1 MSAESRLKELGLV
14 LPAPAAALANY
25 VPFTISGN
33 MLIVSGQL
41 AFGADGKLSPDH
53 CGKLGAQ
60 VSPDA
65 GRAAARLCAINLMA
79 QARAATGSL
88 DAITRV
94 LKLGAFVNAAPDFDQ
109 MPKVINGFSDLFVE
123 IFGADKGRGARSAV
137 GMAALPNQIA
147 VEVEMVLELTD

>member
-25 VPFTISGN
+25 VPFTITRN

-65 GRAAARLCAINLMA
+65 GRAAARLCAINLLA

-88 DAITRV
+88 DAIARV
-94 LKLGAFVNAAPDFDQ
+94 LKLGAFVNSAPDFTAIA
-109 MPKVINGFSDLFVE
+109 PVVNGASDLMVE
-123 IFGADKGRGARSAV
+123 VFGDKGRHARAAVGVAVLPLDSAV
-137 GMAALPNQIA
+137 EIEAWF
-147 VEVEMVLELTD
+147 ELA

>member
-94 LKLGAFVNAAPDFDQ
+94 LKLGAFVNAAPDFTALA
-109 MPKVINGFSDLFVE
+109 PVVNGASDLMVDVFGEKGRHARAAVGVAVLPLDSAVE
-123 IFGADKGRGARSAV
+123 IEAWF
-137 GMAALPNQIA
+137 
-147 VEVEMVLELTD
+147 ELA

>member
-94 LKLGAFVNAAPDFDQ
+94 LKLGAFVNAAPDFTALA
-109 MPKVINGFSDLFVE
+109 PVVNGASDLMVDVFGEKGRHARAAVGVAVLPLDSAVE
-123 IFGADKGRGARSAV
+123 IEAWF
-137 GMAALPNQIA
+137 
-147 VEVEMVLELTD
+147 ELT